1 MHNVAKERE
10 RERKCTISLKR
21 GSECNAHVPNTADP
35 LFEKLVNQVNL
46 KVVRSPVL
54 TVQHITVVSES
65 TSVRFSARDTHYKF
79 EGGAILIWQP
89 FEVLTC

>member
-35 LFEKLVNQVNL
+35 LFEKLVNL
-46 KVVRSPVL
+46 KVVRSPLL

-65 TSVRFSARDTHYKF
+65 TSVRFSARDTHYK
-79 EGGAILIWQP
+79 L
-89 FEVLTC
+89 